1 MNMKQKTFRIESILI
16 SLLLIASASCSALG
30 PSFNGAALEPLA
42 AAPAFSLTDHNGSPF
57 HLSEMRGKVV
67 LLFFGFT
74 NCVEECP
81 LTAAHLKLALET
93 LGTDAQDVQV
103 VLVSTDP
110 VRDTPQM
117 LKDFLGKF
125 NPSFLGVTGTMD
137 ELTKTWDAYGIE
149 VLFGGETHSSFTY
162 VIDKAGNLR
171 LKIDAETVPEDIAS
185 DLKILLAEK

>member
-57 HLSEMRGKVV
+57 HLSEMRGSVV

-162 VIDKAGNLR
+162 AIDKAGNLR
-171 LKIDAETVPEDIAS
+171 LKIDAEAFPEDIAS

>member
-1 MNMKQKTFRIESILI
+1 M
-16 SLLLIASASCSALG
+16 
-30 PSFNGAALEPLA
+30 
-42 AAPAFSLTDHNGSPF
+42 
-57 HLSEMRGKVV
+57 
-67 LLFFGFT
+67 
-74 NCVEECP
+74 
-81 LTAAHLKLALET
+81 TAAHLKLALET

>member
-1 MNMKQKTFRIESILI
+1 MKQKTFRIESILI

>member
-57 HLSEMRGKVV
+57 HLSEMRGSVV

>member
-30 PSFNGAALEPLA
+30 PSFNGAALEPLS
-42 AAPAFSLTDHNGSPF
+42 AAPEFSLTDHNGSPF
-57 HLSEMRGKVV
+57 HLSEMRGSVV

>member
-1 MNMKQKTFRIESILI
+1 
-16 SLLLIASASCSALG
+16 
-30 PSFNGAALEPLA
+30 
-42 AAPAFSLTDHNGSPF
+42 
-57 HLSEMRGKVV
+57 
-67 LLFFGFT
+67 LFFGFT

-93 LGTDAQDVQV
+93 LGTDAQDAQV

-171 LKIDAETVPEDIAS
+171 LKIDAETGPEDIAS

>member
-1 MNMKQKTFRIESILI
+1 MKQKTFRIESILI

-57 HLSEMRGKVV
+57 HLSEMRGSVV

-162 VIDKAGNLR
+162 AIDKAGNLR
-171 LKIDAETVPEDIAS
+171 LKIDAEAFPEDIAS